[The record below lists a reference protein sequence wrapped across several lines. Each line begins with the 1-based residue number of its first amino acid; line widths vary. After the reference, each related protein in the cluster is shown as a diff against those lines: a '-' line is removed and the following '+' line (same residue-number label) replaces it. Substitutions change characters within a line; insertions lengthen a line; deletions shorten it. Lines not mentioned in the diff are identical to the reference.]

1 MALSSAESR
10 LHSALSDY
18 LKLVSSGRAGSAE
31 TAATESLRSIFL
43 TLDSLSSELSSQ
55 VDPRLAHFLESKS
68 YRKAFDY
75 LSTLASSGL
84 ANPTALRHFCSK

>member
-1 MALSSAESR
+1 MQASWTDKLKNSMA
-10 LHSALSDY
+10 
-18 LKLVSSGRAGSAE
+18 
-31 TAATESLRSIFL
+31 
-43 TLDSLSSELSSQ
+43 TLDSLSSELAPQ

-84 ANPTALRHFCSK
+84 AKPNALRQFGSK

>member
-1 MALSSAESR
+1 MVSFYLSAMALSSAESR

-31 TAATESLRSIFL
+31 PAATESLRSIFL
-43 TLDSLSSELSSQ
+43 TLDSLSSEPSSQ

-68 YRKAFDY
+68 YRKAFEY
-75 LSTLASSGL
+75 PALS
-84 ANPTALRHFCSK
+84 